1 MNNHTTYSYR
11 DPHRWM
17 VFSVICVVYFFVY
30 FHRVSTSV
38 IASDLLEAFHT
49 NATALGFMSSM
60 YFYLYAF
67 EQPLVGYLSD
77 RLGPRRV
84 IGYWSV
90 AAAAGCFLFGMA
102 PNIGW
107 ASVGRALI
115 GLGVGGVYVPAVK
128 AFSLWFRKEEFA
140 TMIGLL
146 MSMGNFGAVI
156 ATTPLAWAAGS
167 WGWRPT
173 FFLIGGITLGL
184 AFVTLLLTRD
194 HAGISEP
201 AQVNPAAA
209 SGGNPGLKAEAIQ
222 VLGSGQFWIVGMI
235 FFGIYGTLIT
245 LQGLWATPFLMTVLR
260 IERIFASKLNMLIP
274 VGVIIGAPFFGWLTD
289 RFLLNKGNTL
299 VAILTVYTL
308 TWVGIIFFFS
318 PLGITGLSLVLLVM
332 GMATGGFISVLWGI
346 VQETTPWEI
355 LGLTSGML
363 NPAPFFGVAVFQVLT
378 GAILGQA
385 GRVGDFYPLSGFRNA
400 FFVCLLGI
408 LICLVLSFWL
418 RLRLGV
424 EGESFE

>member
-1 MNNHTTYSYR
+1 MNNHTPHSYR
-11 DPHRWM
+11 DSHRWM
-17 VFSVICVVYFFVY
+17 VFSVICLVYFFVY

-38 IASDLLEAFHT
+38 IVSDLLEAFHT

-84 IGYWSV
+84 IGYWSI
-90 AAAAGCFLFGMA
+90 AASAGCFLFGMA

-128 AFSLWFRKEEFA
+128 AFSLWFKKKEFA

-146 MSMGNFGAVI
+146 MSMGNLGAVI
-156 ATTPLAWAAGS
+156 ATTPLAWTVDS

-194 HAGISEP
+194 YPGSFEP
-201 AQVNPAAA
+201 VQVNPVT
-209 SGGNPGLKAEAIQ
+209 SSEDNTGSKTKAIQ
-222 VLGSGQFWIVGMI
+222 ILAARQFWIVATI
-235 FFGIYGTLIT
+235 FFGVYGTLVT
-245 LQGLWATPFLMTVLR
+245 LQGLWATPFLMTVLG
-260 IERIFASKLNMLIP
+260 IERLFASKLNMLIP
-274 VGVIIGAPFFGWLTD
+274 VGVIIGAPFFGWITD
-289 RFLLNKGNTL
+289 WLSLNKKNTL
-299 VAILTVYTL
+299 IAILVVYTL
-308 TWVGIIFFFS
+308 TWVAIIFLS
-318 PLGITGLSLVLLVM
+318 GLLGTVGLSLSLLVM
-332 GMATGGFISVLWGI
+332 GVVTGGFISILWGI
-346 VQETTPWEI
+346 VQETTSPDI

-363 NPAPFFGVAVFQVLT
+363 NPAPFLGVAAFQVIT
-378 GAILGQA
+378 GAILNRA
-385 GRVGDFYPLSGFRNA
+385 GRIGDLYPLSGFKNA
-400 FFVCLLGI
+400 F
-408 LICLVLSFWL
+408 LICLFGIIICLALSFCL
-418 RLRLGV
+418 RIPER
-424 EGESFE
+424 SKHS

>member
-1 MNNHTTYSYR
+1 MNNHTSNPYR

-17 VFSVICVVYFFVY
+17 VFSVICLVYFFVY

-38 IASDLLEAFHT
+38 IVSELLEAFHT
-49 NATALGFMSSM
+49 NATALGFMSSL

-67 EQPLVGYLSD
+67 EQPLVGFLSD
-77 RLGPRRV
+77 RIGPRRV
-84 IGYWSV
+84 IGYWSL

-128 AFSLWFRKEEFA
+128 AFSLWFRKNEFA

-146 MSMGNFGAVI
+146 MSMGNLGAVI
-156 ATTPLAWAAGS
+156 ATTPLAWATDS

-173 FFLIGGITLGL
+173 FFMIGGITLVL

-194 HAGISEP
+194 YVRPSEP
-201 AQVNPAAA
+201 VQVNTAAA
-209 SGGNPGLKAEAIQ
+209 PGGNPSSRTKAVQ
-222 VLGSGQFWIVGMI
+222 VLASGQFWIIAMI
-235 FFGIYGTLIT
+235 FFGIYGTLVT
-245 LQGLWATPFLMTVLR
+245 LQGLWATPFLMTVLG

-289 RFLLNKGNTL
+289 WFSFSKRNTL
-299 VAILTVYTL
+299 ISILAVYTL

-318 PLGITGLSLVLLVM
+318 QLGTTGLSLVLLVM
-332 GMATGGFISVLWGI
+332 GIATGGFISTLWGI
-346 VQETTPWEI
+346 VQEITPLEI

-363 NPAPFFGVAVFQVLT
+363 NPAPFFGVAVYQVLT
-378 GAILGQA
+378 GAILDRA
-385 GRVGDFYPLSGFRNA
+385 GRVGELYPLSGFRNA
-400 FFVCLLGI
+400 FLACLFGI
-408 LICLVLSFWL
+408 VICLMLSFCL
-418 RLRLGV
+418 RKSNV
-424 EGESFE
+424 PKTS

>member
-1 MNNHTTYSYR
+1 MNNHIPYPYR

-38 IASDLLEAFHT
+38 IVSDLLEAFHT

-77 RLGPRRV
+77 RIGPRRV
-84 IGYWSV
+84 IGYWSI

-128 AFSLWFRKEEFA
+128 AFSLWFRKKEFA

-146 MSMGNFGAVI
+146 MAMGNFGAVI
-156 ATTPLAWAAGS
+156 ATTPLAWATAS

-194 HAGISEP
+194 YARPSEP
-201 AQVNPAAA
+201 VQVNPAVA
-209 SGGNPGLKAEAIQ
+209 SGGNSGSRGKVIQ
-222 VLGSGQFWIVGMI
+222 VLASGQFWIVAMI
-235 FFGIYGTLIT
+235 FFGIYGTLVT
-245 LQGLWATPFLMTVLR
+245 LQGLWATPFLMTVFGV
-260 IERIFASKLNMLIP
+260 ERIFASKLNMLIP

-289 RFLLNKGNTL
+289 RFSFDKRNTL
-299 VAILTVYTL
+299 IVILTAYAL
-308 TWVGIIFFFS
+308 SWVGIIFFYS
-318 PLGITGLSLVLLVM
+318 QLGTAGLSLVLLVM
-332 GMATGGFISVLWGI
+332 GIATGGFISTLWGI
-346 VQETTPWEI
+346 VQETTPSEI
-355 LGLTSGML
+355 LGLISGML
-363 NPAPFFGVAVFQVLT
+363 NPAPFLGVAAFQVLT
-378 GAILGQA
+378 GAILDRA
-385 GRVGDFYPLSGFRNA
+385 GRVGDLYPLSGFRNA
-400 FFVCLLGI
+400 FLVCLFVI
-408 LICLVLSFWL
+408 VICLVLSFCL
-418 RLRLGV
+418 RRYK
-424 EGESFE
+424 EPEAS

>member
-1 MNNHTTYSYR
+1 
-11 DPHRWM
+11 M

-38 IASDLLEAFHT
+38 IVSDLLEAFHT

-77 RLGPRRV
+77 RIGPRRV
-84 IGYWSV
+84 IGYWSM

-128 AFSLWFRKEEFA
+128 AFSLWFRKKEFA

-146 MSMGNFGAVI
+146 MATGNFGAVI
-156 ATTPLAWAAGS
+156 ATTPLAWATAS

-194 HAGISEP
+194 YARPSEP
-201 AQVNPAAA
+201 VQVNPAVT
-209 SGGNPGLKAEAIQ
+209 SGGNPGSRAKVIQ
-222 VLGSGQFWIVGMI
+222 VLASGQFWIVAMI
-235 FFGIYGTLIT
+235 FFGIYGTLVT
-245 LQGLWATPFLMTVLR
+245 LQGLWATPFLMTVFGV
-260 IERIFASKLNMLIP
+260 ERIFASKLNMLIP
-274 VGVIIGAPFFGWLTD
+274 VGVIIGAPFFGWLAD
-289 RFLLNKGNTL
+289 RFSLDKRNTL
-299 VAILTVYTL
+299 IVILTAYAL
-308 TWVGIIFFFS
+308 TWVGIIFFYS
-318 PLGITGLSLVLLVM
+318 HLGTAGLSLVLLVM
-332 GMATGGFISVLWGI
+332 GIATGGFISTLWGI
-346 VQETTPWEI
+346 VQETTPFEI
-355 LGLTSGML
+355 LGLISGML
-363 NPAPFFGVAVFQVLT
+363 NPAPFLGVAAFQVLT
-378 GAILGQA
+378 GAILDRA
-385 GRVGDFYPLSGFRNA
+385 GRVGDLYPLSGFRNA
-400 FFVCLLGI
+400 FLVCLFVI
-408 LICLVLSFWL
+408 VICLVLSFCL
-418 RLRLGV
+418 RRYKGP
-424 EGESFE
+424 EAS

>member
-1 MNNHTTYSYR
+1 MNNHTPYSYR

-38 IASDLLEAFHT
+38 IVSDLVEAFHT

-128 AFSLWFRKEEFA
+128 AFSLWFRKEEFT

-209 SGGNPGLKAEAIQ
+209 SGGNPGLKAKAIQ

-289 RFLLNKGNTL
+289 RFSLNKGNTL
-299 VAILTVYTL
+299 IAILTVYTL
-308 TWVGIIFFFS
+308 TWVGIVFFFS

-332 GMATGGFISVLWGI
+332 GMATGGFISILWGI

-363 NPAPFFGVAVFQVLT
+363 NPAPFFGVAAFQVLT

-385 GRVGDFYPLSGFRNA
+385 GRVGDSYPLSGFRNA

-424 EGESFE
+424 EGESLE

>member
-1 MNNHTTYSYR
+1 
-11 DPHRWM
+11 M
-17 VFSVICVVYFFVY
+17 VFFVICLVYFFVY

-38 IASDLLEAFHT
+38 IVSDLLEAFQT

-60 YFYLYAF
+60 YFYIYAF

-84 IGYWSV
+84 IGYWSM

-128 AFSLWFRKEEFA
+128 AISLWFRKNEFA

-156 ATTPLAWAAGS
+156 ATTPLAWTAAT
-167 WGWRPT
+167 WGWRKT

-184 AFVTLLLTRD
+184 AFVTLLFTRD
-194 HAGISEP
+194 YARPSEP
-201 AQVNPAAA
+201 VQVNPVSA
-209 SGGNPGLKAEAIQ
+209 SGSNPGSRAKVAK
-222 VLGSGQFWIVGMI
+222 VLASGRFWIIAMI

-245 LQGLWATPFLMTVLR
+245 LQGLWATPFLMTVLG

-289 RFLLNKGNTL
+289 QFSLNKENTL
-299 VAILTVYTL
+299 IAILTVYTL

-318 PLGITGLSLVLLVM
+318 QLGTAGLSMMLLVM
-332 GMATGGFISVLWGI
+332 GIATGGFISTLWGI
-346 VQETTPWEI
+346 VQETTPSEI
-355 LGLTSGML
+355 LGLISGML
-363 NPAPFFGVAVFQVLT
+363 NPAPFLGVAVFQVLT
-378 GAILGQA
+378 GAILDRTS
-385 GRVGDFYPLSGFRNA
+385 RVGDLYPLSGFRNA
-400 FFVCLLGI
+400 FLICLFGI
-408 LICLVLSFWL
+408 VICLVLSFYL
-418 RLRLGV
+418 PKYKGP
-424 EGESFE
+424 EAS

>member
-1 MNNHTTYSYR
+1 MNNHTPYSYR

-38 IASDLLEAFHT
+38 IVSDLLEAFHT

-128 AFSLWFRKEEFA
+128 AFSLWFRKEEFT

-209 SGGNPGLKAEAIQ
+209 SGGNPGLKAKAIQ

-289 RFLLNKGNTL
+289 RFSLNKGNTL
-299 VAILTVYTL
+299 IAILTVYTL
-308 TWVGIIFFFS
+308 TWVGIVFFFS

-332 GMATGGFISVLWGI
+332 GMATGGFISILWGI

-363 NPAPFFGVAVFQVLT
+363 NPAPFFGVAAFQVLT

-385 GRVGDFYPLSGFRNA
+385 GRVGDSYPLSGFRNA

-424 EGESFE
+424 EGESLE

>member
-1 MNNHTTYSYR
+1 MNNHTDYPYR
-11 DPHRWM
+11 DPHRWV
-17 VFSVICVVYFFVY
+17 VFSVICLVYFFVY

-38 IASDLLEAFHT
+38 IASDLLKAFDT

-84 IGYWSV
+84 IAYWSLV
-90 AAAAGCFLFGMA
+90 AAAGCFLFGMA

-128 AFSLWFRKEEFA
+128 AFSLWFSKKEFA

-156 ATTPLAWAAGS
+156 ATTPLAWSAAS

-194 HAGISEP
+194 YPRPSATI
-201 AQVNPAAA
+201 QVNDALA
-209 SGGNPGLKAEAIQ
+209 SGGNPGSRARAVK
-222 VLGSGQFWIVGMI
+222 VLASGQFWIIATI

-245 LQGLWATPFLMTVLR
+245 LQGLWATPFLMAVLG
-260 IERIFASKLNMLIP
+260 IEHIFASKLNMLIP
-274 VGVIIGAPFFGWLTD
+274 VGVIIGAPVAGWLID
-289 RFLLNKGNTL
+289 RFALNKGSAL
-299 VAILTVYTL
+299 VLILFVYTS
-308 TWVGIIFFFS
+308 TWVGMIFLFS
-318 PLGITGLSLVLLVM
+318 QLGAGGFSLVLLVM
-332 GMATGGFISVLWGI
+332 GIATGGFISTLWGI
-346 VQETTPWEI
+346 VQETTPSEI

-363 NPAPFFGVAVFQVLT
+363 NPAPFLGVAVFQVLT
-378 GAILGQA
+378 GAILDRA
-385 GRVGDFYPLSGFRNA
+385 GRVGDLYTLSGFKNA
-400 FFVCLLGI
+400 FLACLFGIVICLL
-408 LICLVLSFWL
+408 LSFYL
-418 RLRLGV
+418 RKPKGS
-424 EGESFE
+424 ETS